1 MAKDIIYSAKVQTK
15 IRDGI
20 TKVADAVTTT
30 LGPAGKNVIITLPN
44 GTNHITKDGVTV
56 ARSIVLDDPFEN
68 AGANAIKEVAEKSN
82 SNVGDGTTTT
92 TLLAATIYKEGLRYS
107 TFGGNVTQIKNG
119 IRIAAAKV
127 IEYIKQISKA
137 ITTRDEIKYVAT
149 ISANGDKEIG
159 EIIAEV
165 MHKIGNDGTI
175 KVENGNS
182 TTMSSRIVEGMVIDQ
197 AYASPYMVTN
207 PDTLEA
213 ELNDTYVLIVDKKLS
228 NIQEL
233 LPCLQSVSK
242 SGASLFI
249 IAEDYQDDILAT
261 LVMNKLRG
269 FNCVAIKAPSYG
281 SNRKAIMEDIAILCG
296 GQVVSDSTGITLD
309 RALAGGPVLGIAKR
323 VIVTNENTV
332 IVGGRGDE
340 EDIENR
346 IASIKTLIDK
356 TTDEYE
362 LPKLKERLAKLTNG
376 IGIITV
382 GGETES
388 ELKEK
393 RDRVDDAFAAATA
406 AVKHGIVPGGG
417 IALLRAQNY
426 LNDNLICTDEFVNYS
441 VDEQTGIKILC
452 NSLSAP
458 IEKILSNAD
467 ENASVIVKDVVLL
480 NRITMGYDVISKR
493 YTDMIESGIIDPT
506 EVVINEIN
514 NASSIAGLLLTT
526 SCIITDKI
534 DEK

>member
-1 MAKDIIYSAKVQTK
+1 
-15 IRDGI
+15 
-20 TKVADAVTTT
+20 
-30 LGPAGKNVIITLPN
+30 
-44 GTNHITKDGVTV
+44 
-56 ARSIVLDDPFEN
+56 
-68 AGANAIKEVAEKSN
+68 
-82 SNVGDGTTTT
+82 
-92 TLLAATIYKEGLRYS
+92 
-107 TFGGNVTQIKNG
+107 
-119 IRIAAAKV
+119 
-127 IEYIKQISKA
+127 
-137 ITTRDEIKYVAT
+137 
-149 ISANGDKEIG
+149 
-159 EIIAEV
+159 
-165 MHKIGNDGTI
+165 
-175 KVENGNS
+175 
-182 TTMSSRIVEGMVIDQ
+182 
-197 AYASPYMVTN
+197 
-207 PDTLEA
+207 
-213 ELNDTYVLIVDKKLS
+213 
-228 NIQEL
+228 
-233 LPCLQSVSK
+233 
-242 SGASLFI
+242 
-249 IAEDYQDDILAT
+249 
-261 LVMNKLRG
+261 
-269 FNCVAIKAPSYG
+269 
-281 SNRKAIMEDIAILCG
+281 MEDIAILCG
-296 GQVVSDSTGITLD
+296 GQVVSDTTGITLD

-426 LNDNLICTDEFVNYS
+426 LNNNLICADEFVNYS

-467 ENASVIVKDVVLL
+467 ENASVIVRDVVLL
-480 NRITMGYDVISKR
+480 NRITMGYDVVSKR

-506 EVVINEIN
+506 EVVINEVN

-534 DEK
+534 EEK